1 VIQQRAIEN
10 ITAQINTAQNNL
22 ETQKSQALQVFLK
35 EAIRNTAQ
43 AILMAAAFSALANL
57 SIGTNNAVT
66 RFFCSLL

>member
-1 VIQQRAIEN
+1 VIKKRAIEN

-57 SIGTNNAVT
+57 SSGTNNVVT

>member
-1 VIQQRAIEN
+1 MIKERAIEN
-10 ITAQINTAQNNL
+10 IKAQINAAQNSI
-22 ETQKSQALQVFLK
+22 EIQKSQALQVFLK

>member
-1 VIQQRAIEN
+1 MIKERAIEN
-10 ITAQINTAQNNL
+10 IKAQINAAQNSI
-22 ETQKSQALQVFLK
+22 EIQKSQALQVFLK

-57 SIGTNNAVT
+57 SSSTNNAVT